1 MTKGGARAPS
11 PTPHINDNMET
22 ATILLRRWRETDA
35 EALYKYA
42 SDPDVGP
49 RAGWPAHRSVEES
62 LEIIRSVF
70 ANDSTWAI
78 VLRETGEAIGCI
90 GYYTHA
96 MSNIDIGTHDC
107 EVGYWLGRPYW
118 NRGIC
123 TEDALRQHLCRP
135 LHGQSGVGEGYG
147 EVWICRHGPPQPMQ
161 PTAGRR
167 QPDGQGVPI
176 QPRGTT
182 GRGQHGLQTYK
193 LIRDE
198 TQPHTPCSRNL

>member
-1 MTKGGARAPS
+1 
-11 PTPHINDNMET
+11 MET

-42 SDPDVGP
+42 SDPEVGP

-70 ANDSTWAI
+70 TNDSTWAI

-96 MSNIDIGTHDC
+96 MSNIDIGTYDC

-123 TEDALRQHLCRP
+123 TEALRLMVDYCVNVMHFDNIYADHFTGNP
-135 LHGQSGVGEGYG
+135 ASGRV
-147 EVWICRHGPPQPMQ
+147 MQ
-161 PTAGRR
+161 KCGFV
-167 QPDGQGVPI
+167 D
-176 QPRGTT
+176 T
-182 GRGQHGLQTYK
+182 GRLNT
-193 LIRDE
+193 
-198 TQPHTPCSRNL
+198 CSQLLGGDSQMVRVYRYRPGEQQARGNMASKYTNS

>member
-1 MTKGGARAPS
+1 MTEGAARAPS

-42 SDPDVGP
+42 SDPEVGP

-70 ANDSTWAI
+70 TNDSTWAI

-96 MSNIDIGTHDC
+96 MSNIDIGIHDC

-123 TEDALRQHLCRP
+123 TEALRLMVDYCHNVMHFDNIYADHFTGNP
-135 LHGQSGVGEGYG
+135 ASGRVMEKCGF
-147 EVWICRHGPPQPMQ
+147 V
-161 PTAGRR
+161 
-167 QPDGQGVPI
+167 D
-176 QPRGTT
+176 T
-182 GRGQHGLQTYK
+182 GRLNRCSQLLGGDSQMVRVYRYSPEEQQAGGNMVSK
-193 LIRDE
+193 
-198 TQPHTPCSRNL
+198 HTNS

>member
-1 MTKGGARAPS
+1 
-11 PTPHINDNMET
+11 MET

-42 SDPDVGP
+42 SDPEVGP

-107 EVGYWLGRPYW
+107 EVGYWLGHPYW

-123 TEDALRQHLCRP
+123 TEALRLMVDYCVNVMHFDNIYADHFTGNPASGRAASTDAANCWAATARWSGCTGTAQRNNRP
-135 LHGQSGVGEGYG
+135 GATWS
-147 EVWICRHGPPQPMQ
+147 
-161 PTAGRR
+161 AN
-167 QPDGQGVPI
+167 I
-176 QPRGTT
+176 QTHKR
-182 GRGQHGLQTYK
+182 
-193 LIRDE
+193 
-198 TQPHTPCSRNL
+198 

>member
-1 MTKGGARAPS
+1 MTEGGARAPS

-42 SDPDVGP
+42 SDPEVGP

-70 ANDSTWAI
+70 TNDSTWAI

-90 GYYTHA
+90 GYYTHV
-96 MSNIDIGTHDC
+96 MSNIYIGTHDC

-123 TEDALRQHLCRP
+123 TEALRLMVDYCVNVMHFDNIYADHFTGNP
-135 LHGQSGVGEGYG
+135 ASGRV
-147 EVWICRHGPPQPMQ
+147 MQ
-161 PTAGRR
+161 KCGFV
-167 QPDGQGVPI
+167 D
-176 QPRGTT
+176 T
-182 GRGQHGLQTYK
+182 GRLNRCSQLLGGDSQMVRVYRYSPEEQQAGGNMVSK
-193 LIRDE
+193 
-198 TQPHTPCSRNL
+198 HTNS